1 MSKSRK
7 LAIQSMPA
15 VADIEELL
23 DDAPPEVEPDLEE
36 KVLATDLVDRT
47 VVPFPAGG
55 TGRLRATTTL
65 PETLDTVL
73 GLDQP
78 VSVFDDAERLVGCIT
93 PRSLLLKIASTRH
106 AS

>member
-1 MSKSRK
+1 MERQLSRRGFMAGIAGASA
-7 LAIQSMPA
+7 LAGNGPA
-15 VADIEELL
+15 FADTW
-23 DDAPPEVEPDLEE
+23 PSR
-36 KVLATDLVDRT
+36 ATNI

-55 TGRLRATTTL
+55 TGRLRATTAL